1 MMEEI
6 EARIRYRFRNREY
19 LYTALTHRSYN
30 EGRKENQNHNERL
43 EFLGDSVI
51 GLAVTDYLFR
61 KLRNREEGELAKLK
75 AHLVSSD
82 SLFQIAQQVDVGSA
96 LFLGKGEEK
105 NKGRQNKKILSSAF
119 EALIGA
125 VYLDAGFRTAS
136 QLVIQFLEK
145 YIQPLL
151 QSEMRINDY
160 KSELQELLQKHR
172 NVLPVYRVIEEK
184 GRPPATF
191 FRVAAFLDGVEI
203 GSGTGKSRKEA
214 EQQAAHQALQN
225 IGNYIH
231 FEKLSEV
238 FFAKEAL
245 QRDLKP
251 FKGKHSRGNNGK

>member
-1 MMEEI
+1 MEEI
-6 EARIRYRFRNREY
+6 ENRIQYRFKNREF

-51 GLAVTDYLFR
+51 GLAITDYLFR

-82 SLFQIAQQVDVGSA
+82 SLFQIAQQVDLGSA
-96 LFLGKGEEK
+96 IFLGRGEEK
-105 NKGRQNKKILSSAF
+105 NKGRLNKKILSSAF

-136 QLVIQFLEK
+136 QMVVQFFEK
-145 YIQPLL
+145 YIEPLL
-151 QSEMRINDY
+151 QNEMRINDY

-172 NVLPVYRVIEEK
+172 NILPLYRVVDEK
-184 GRPPATF
+184 GRPPVTF
-191 FRVAAFLDGVEI
+191 FKVAVLLDGVEI
-203 GSGTGKSRKEA
+203 GCGTGKSRKEA
-214 EQQAAHQALQN
+214 EQQAAYQALQN

-231 FEKLSEV
+231 IEKLSEV
-238 FFAKEAL
+238 FFAKETPPADSKL
-245 QRDLKP
+245 R
-251 FKGKHSRGNNGK
+251 KGIPPAGKKLIH